1 MDAKLDELF
10 ELDIIEER
18 LKGLLGW
25 VSPLVVVPNSGSDI
39 RVCIDMCCANKAIVR
54 ECYPI
59 LTVEELLHDLNG
71 NTMFSKMGLKWGFR
85 QILLSE
91 ESHHITTFAMH

>member
-1 MDAKLDELF
+1 M
-10 ELDIIEER
+10 
-18 LKGLLGW
+18 GW

-39 RVCIDMCCANKAIVR
+39 RVCIDMCRANKAIIVR

-71 NTMFSKMGLKWGFR
+71 NMMFSKMSLKWGFR

-91 ESHHITTFAMH
+91 ESRHITTFAMH

>member
-1 MDAKLDELF
+1 
-10 ELDIIEER
+10 
-18 LKGLLGW
+18 
-25 VSPLVVVPNSGSDI
+25 
-39 RVCIDMCCANKAIVR
+39 MCCANKAIVR

-71 NTMFSKMGLKWGFR
+71 NMMFSKMGLKWGFR

-91 ESHHITTFAMH
+91 ESRHITTFAMHWWLYHYKRFMFDVTSALENYQQIIEMC